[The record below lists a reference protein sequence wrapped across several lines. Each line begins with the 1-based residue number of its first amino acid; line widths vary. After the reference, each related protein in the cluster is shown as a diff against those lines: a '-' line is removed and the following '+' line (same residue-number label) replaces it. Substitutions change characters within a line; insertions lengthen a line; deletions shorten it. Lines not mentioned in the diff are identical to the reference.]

1 MSAPRSGRGTGRR
14 RRSAPVHHLCRHG
27 PSRAAAAVHRRR
39 LAPVAVRAAQAALA
53 RRCGPAR
60 PWDNTA
66 FSSAPVIQDSHVQA
80 THVVAGRFS
89 SPMHGEWSGRASAG
103 RRVRRRRAPA
113 GRRRHERLRTHP
125 RPVPAFRRPAP
136 ARRGRVARPFP
147 LPPALAEFY
156 AEVGPLGPVVYEH
169 VGPVGVTIPGT
180 ALAPLAK
187 LWVRQ
192 AGYRWDGNSGE
203 RLTDWP
209 EDWLVIADQHADP
222 LILEMSTGRVLYAL
236 HGAGRWDAQW
246 LAPDCAR
253 WPPCWRPWAVSM
265 KTPATICATTRA
277 SCAPGTARP
286 PSGPPPPC
294 WAATRPP
301 APSSTGWNGE
311 PGRHQLEAMAASAVR
326 MARPRRL

>member
-1 MSAPRSGRGTGRR
+1 MSGYAPIRDQFLRFGD
-14 RRSAPVHHLCRHG
+14 L
-27 PSRAAAAVHRRR
+27 
-39 LAPVAVRAAQAALA
+39 
-53 RRCGPAR
+53 R
-60 PWDNTA
+60 PQGA
-66 FSSAPVIQDSHVQA
+66 
-80 THVVAGRFS
+80 
-89 SPMHGEWSGRASAG
+89 GEW
-103 RRVRRRRAPA
+103 
-113 GRRRHERLRTHP
+113 
-125 RPVPAFRRPAP
+125 
-136 ARRGRVARPFP
+136 RGPFP

-180 ALAPLAK
+180 ALGFAPLAK

-246 LAPDCAR
+246 LAPDLRTLAAVLAA
-253 WPPCWRPWAVSM
+253 WAVSM

-286 PSGPPPPC
+286 PSAPPPPC

-301 APSSTGWNGE
+301 ALSSICWNGE
-311 PGRHQLEAMAASAVR
+311 PGRHQRGYGGISSPNGAAAPS
-326 MARPRRL
+326 L